1 MIKGNSIYP
10 AYNPAL
16 SSSLLNGPVSF
27 FGNQN
32 TGQLF
37 TQVSTQVDPNFVW
50 GPTMEQVYSDISD
63 NFANAVNGRGTL
75 SDGLNAVQQSTV
87 TFMKKQGFSVTT

>member
-10 AYNPAL
+10 AYNPGL
-16 SSSLLNGPVSF
+16 TSPLLTGPVAF

-50 GPTMEQVYSDISD
+50 GPSMEQVYSDIGD
-63 NFANAVNGRGTL
+63 NFANAVNGHGTL
-75 SDGLNAVQQSTV
+75 AAGLNAGQHSTIASI
-87 TFMKKQGFSVTT
+87 KNPDFSAPT